1 MKRNKEDFVCYCMEI
16 TYREILE
23 AISNGAKTPDEITVQ
38 TDAGISC
45 GMCIET
51 IEDILEEELSKQP
64 GNRAETLGKSML
76 AQAAMLVVI
85 VIEETITLCT
95 IRGDG

>member
-16 TYREILE
+16 TYREILN
-23 AISNGAKTPDEITVQ
+23 AISKGATTPDEITEQ

-51 IEDILEEELSKQP
+51 IEDILEEELSK
-64 GNRAETLGKSML
+64 
-76 AQAAMLVVI
+76 
-85 VIEETITLCT
+85 
-95 IRGDG
+95 